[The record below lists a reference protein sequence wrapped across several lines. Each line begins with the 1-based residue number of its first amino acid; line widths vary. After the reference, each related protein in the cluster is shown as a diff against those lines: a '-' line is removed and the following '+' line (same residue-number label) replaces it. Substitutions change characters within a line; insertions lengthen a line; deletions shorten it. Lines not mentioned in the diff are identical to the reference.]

1 MTCIG
6 SCGRIG
12 GVCDW
17 RHRPLE
23 FGARCQGEH
32 DRAPTTATLTRRKTR
47 RAVAVA
53 SSSCRRRASF
63 GIGRFPAPPSPP
75 GPPLPSSTS
84 CPVVFA
90 ADMSVQVHSGFLGS
104 TIEEKTRSL
113 LGWTDHSRPSIVP
126 PPVMA
131 SAVAFFETSPVQ
143 TDSRNGKK
151 ESGKRKKSIA
161 PYHHLQRLPAAARVR
176 KSSTSSSGSDSAV
189 IRQLTPP
196 PSPSGSCRSF
206 CPTSTRRSSF
216 DGYGPLPISPVSP
229 NTPCPSNWK
238 PSTRESEVFD
248 RLRQLV
254 PILPSDKN
262 AYQVL
267 IETVS
272 SVIDLE
278 HQLEQLSEK
287 TEDVRNKV
295 LRRSSDPLVGAGI
308 HCLDFSVSVYVQMTI
323 CCNCVAR
330 ALSAAGSKSRPGPE
344 L

>member
-1 MTCIG
+1 MDGWITQ
-6 SCGRIG
+6 
-12 GVCDW
+12 W
-17 RHRPLE
+17 RCVFR
-23 FGARCQGEH
+23 ARCQGER
-32 DRAPTTATLTRRKTR
+32 DRAPTRATLTRRKTR

-84 CPVVFA
+84 CPAVFV

-113 LGWTDHSRPSIVP
+113 LGWTDQSRPTIVP

-131 SAVAFFETSPVQ
+131 STVAFFENCPVQ
-143 TDSRNGKK
+143 TDSRSTITTTTTTTATTTKK
-151 ESGKRKKSIA
+151 DVPKRKKSALA
-161 PYHHLQRLPAAARVR
+161 PYHHLQQQRLAAAARVR

-189 IRQLTPP
+189 LRQLTPP
-196 PSPSGSCRSF
+196 PSPSGSSRSF
-206 CPTSTRRSSF
+206 CPTSRRRSSF

-238 PSTRESEVFD
+238 PSARESEVFD

-254 PILPSDKN
+254 PVLPSDKN

-295 LRRSSDPLVGAGI
+295 LRRNSEPTLIGCSA
-308 HCLDFSVSVYVQMTI
+308 LDFSVSVRVEMTI
-323 CCNCVAR
+323 C
-330 ALSAAGSKSRPGPE
+330 
-344 L
+344 